1 MGGSKNPS
9 VSPSPLRKEQAD
21 SSDPQNWQQPG
32 GSNSSGSLLGGDG
45 DLVDGGQADGGDAS
59 VINIGEPGTGQH
71 LDNEIHKIPKK
82 HFTPGLP
89 RSASTSSGSRMA
101 AGKGADLRRSESAK
115 DGESKLRRNGRRKG
129 SNPELP
135 SGKSNPSRH
144 SSLIVFSTVSVFA

>member
-1 MGGSKNPS
+1 M
-9 VSPSPLRKEQAD
+9 SPSPLRKEQAD

-45 DLVDGGQADGGDAS
+45 DLVDGSQADGGDAS
-59 VINIGEPGTGQH
+59 VINIGEPGTGVH
-71 LDNEIHKIPKK
+71 LYNNNSHSQNSKK
-82 HFTPGLP
+82 YFTPGLP

-135 SGKSNPSRH
+135 SGKSNPSR
-144 SSLIVFSTVSVFA
+144 SSSQIVFATVSLYV

>member
-71 LDNEIHKIPKK
+71 LNNEIHKITKNISHQVCLGQPAPAQGVEWQ
-82 HFTPGLP
+82 PGKEP
-89 RSASTSSGSRMA
+89 
-101 AGKGADLRRSESAK
+101 
-115 DGESKLRRNGRRKG
+115 
-129 SNPELP
+129 
-135 SGKSNPSRH
+135 
-144 SSLIVFSTVSVFA
+144 I

>member
-71 LDNEIHKIPKK
+71 LNNEIHKIPKN
-82 HFTPGLP
+82 T
-89 RSASTSSGSRMA
+89 RSASVSQHQLRESNGSRE
-101 AGKGADLRRSESAK
+101 RSRLE
-115 DGESKLRRNGRRKG
+115 E
-129 SNPELP
+129 E
-135 SGKSNPSRH
+135 
-144 SSLIVFSTVSVFA
+144 